1 MCFIFEL
8 LVNVLLFR
16 KLCLGILA
24 FQVFVLIFKAVQ
36 VNKENCTSQYA
47 TFGIQC
53 IQPMLNKCE
62 VLTADIKADKKQNV
76 PVY

>member
-1 MCFIFEL
+1 MFC
-8 LVNVLLFR
+8 
-16 KLCLGILA
+16 CLGSYVLE
-24 FQVFVLIFKAVQ
+24 FWPFRFLFVLIFKAVQ
-36 VNKENCTSQYA
+36 VNKENCASQYA